1 MMFGSILLVPVVLMM
16 AYQVVLLTV
25 PVIMMGVAFSLIPAG
40 MAWRPSRHEQLR
52 GTGNEN
58 E

>member
-1 MMFGSILLVPVVLMM
+1 MIEPGVKKVTE
-16 AYQVVLLTV
+16 YQVVPLTV

-40 MAWRPSRHEQLR
+40 MAWRPSRHELLR